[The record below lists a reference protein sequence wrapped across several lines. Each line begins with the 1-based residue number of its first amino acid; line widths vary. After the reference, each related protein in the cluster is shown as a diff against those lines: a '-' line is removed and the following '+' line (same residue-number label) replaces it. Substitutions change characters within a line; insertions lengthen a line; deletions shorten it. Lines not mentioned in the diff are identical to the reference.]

1 MKRNK
6 FTDIETIQLMTQYCQ
21 RIKNIVNKFHCDST
35 LFFQDDTAIDAI
47 AMNMIQIGERIN
59 SNLTDTFKEKYP
71 DIPWRGYVG
80 MRNKLTHAYFELDT
94 RILWESAVTD
104 IPVLY
109 EFCKARLAEEGL
121 EIPSAIL
128 KNAEVK

>member
-1 MKRNK
+1 MKQNK
-6 FTDIETIQLMTQYCQ
+6 FTDIETIQLITRYCQ
-21 RIKNIVNKFHCDST
+21 RIQKIVNKLHNDAI

-47 AMNMIQIGERIN
+47 AMNIIQIGERIN
-59 SNLTDTFKEKYP
+59 SNLTDNFKERYT

-94 RILWESAVTD
+94 KILWESAVTD

-121 EIPSAIL
+121 EIPGAIS